1 MTLSNTHAGP
11 RVNSTSGA
19 WRLPLACG
27 SLWRHHS
34 PGGPTP
40 QIPATTSGRSKT
52 WALSPHGCF
61 LNTNPAEDEG
71 PGFHSVHSGR
81 DPSSSLLEKE
91 RALLLECPPGWVSWL
106 YRARC
111 YLISKH
117 QISFSPNLKV
127 VHKFAVS
134 HVTFLESTISHQC
147 LSKVALQSIGWLS
160 PSRLQLWPALW
171 GSLPSSE

>member
-1 MTLSNTHAGP
+1 MTLSNAHAGP

-61 LNTNPAEDEG
+61 LNTNPAEDGG
-71 PGFHSVHSGR
+71 PGFHSVHSGQ
-81 DPSSSLLEKE
+81 DPSSSLLE
-91 RALLLECPPGWVSWL
+91 RGLCSSNAPRVGVLVLQSPVLLDFQT
-106 YRARC
+106 
-111 YLISKH
+111 SKFLSQSH
-117 QISFSPNLKV
+117 NLKV
-127 VHKFAVS
+127 FHKFAVS
-134 HVTFLESTISHQC
+134 HVTFLESTISRQC

-171 GSLPSSE
+171 GSLSSSE